1 MAVITGTS
9 GADTLA
15 DTSGNDT
22 INGLAGNDT
31 VNGGSGGTDVVNG
44 GDGRDT
50 LAFMAATSAVVVD
63 FVAGTAGNTSF
74 TNIERVITGDFNDRL
89 TGNASAQ
96 NLTARAGADTLAG
109 GGGIDTLW
117 GGSGADTFV
126 FRETGTANADSIADW
141 TSGSDTLLLDGAIM
155 TALGANGDFS
165 AGDARFWAS
174 STGTA
179 HDADD
184 RIIYETDTRQIWYDA
199 DGNGGGARQLIATL
213 QAGATFAATDI
224 AVEGSGG
231 GGGGPAPMAGTEGD
245 DTLTG
250 TNGHDTIDGR
260 GGDDSISGE
269 DGNDSLIGGAGND
282 FLDGRSGSIP
292 EFVYSVEDPSRGQ
305 VDTLN
310 GGLGND
316 TYQPGGGDVLVD
328 AGGTDTVIA
337 SDTDWTLGAGF
348 ENLVIN
354 NDAAESGFT
363 GIGNELNNH
372 ISATWAG
379 SRLEGRAGDD
389 TLIGSS
395 GTGTDSLFGGE
406 GNDFLDGDRE
416 EDELDGGAGNDTLV
430 AGRQEQSDTLTG
442 GTGADVF
449 YIPDFEFDEFRPE
462 GADTITD
469 FASGTDLLE
478 MEGREF

>member
-15 DTSGNDT
+15 DTPGNDT

-50 LAFMAATSAVVVD
+50 LAFMAATGAVVVD

-174 STGTA
+174 STGA
-179 HDADD
+179 HD
-184 RIIYETDTRQIWYDA
+184 RSEEHTSE
-199 DGNGGGARQLIATL
+199 L
-213 QAGATFAATDI
+213 Q
-224 AVEGSGG
+224 SQ
-231 GGGGPAPMAGTEGD
+231 
-245 DTLTG
+245 
-250 TNGHDTIDGR
+250 
-260 GGDDSISGE
+260 S
-269 DGNDSLIGGAGND
+269 
-282 FLDGRSGSIP
+282 
-292 EFVYSVEDPSRGQ
+292 
-305 VDTLN
+305 
-310 GGLGND
+310 
-316 TYQPGGGDVLVD
+316 
-328 AGGTDTVIA
+328 
-337 SDTDWTLGAGF
+337 
-348 ENLVIN
+348 NLVC
-354 NDAAESGFT
+354 
-363 GIGNELNNH
+363 
-372 ISATWAG
+372 
-379 SRLEGRAGDD
+379 RL
-389 TLIGSS
+389 
-395 GTGTDSLFGGE
+395 
-406 GNDFLDGDRE
+406 
-416 EDELDGGAGNDTLV
+416 
-430 AGRQEQSDTLTG
+430 
-442 GTGADVF
+442 
-449 YIPDFEFDEFRPE
+449 
-462 GADTITD
+462 
-469 FASGTDLLE
+469 LLE
-478 MEGREF
+478 KKK